1 LEPLVTI
8 IIPTFKRGH
17 LLKYPLEGLKKQTYQ
32 NFEVI
37 IIHKPSGDDT
47 EKIVKKYSETFPLL
61 VIKQKSGYVTDA
73 YNLGLRKANGEII
86 AFLDDDA
93 IPSKYWLEEH
103 VKIYKKD
110 KHIGGISGTTK
121 SAQILKNGKI
131 AELETKDYSSKIKL
145 QFNFPWSSPLTG
157 MNNWLIY
164 MGVDGLIH
172 HDPLFTKPN
181 LKGLF
186 PSLLWMGANM
196 SVRKKAIEGI
206 KVNES
211 LILGFAFEQIL
222 SYQIWER
229 GYKLL
234 FNPKASVL
242 HITQTE
248 SLGRFFSSPKR
259 AALRDAEL
267 VLTFSLL
274 KNQEKEFSWIS
285 HILGILTLIAA
296 RIIRANKY
304 GLYNSIYRI
313 YGLLYGFVTGS
324 IYIISKKRGQKFPV
338 RTFLSKL
345 L

>member
-1 LEPLVTI
+1 MDPLVTI
-8 IIPTFKRGH
+8 IIPTYKRGH
-17 LLKYPLEGLKKQTYQ
+17 LLKYTLEGLKKQTYK

-37 IIHKPSGDDT
+37 IILKPSGDDT
-47 EKIVKKYSETFPLL
+47 EETSKKYSENFPLL
-61 VIKQKSGYVTDA
+61 LVKQKSGYVTDA
-73 YNLGLRKANGEII
+73 YNLGLRKANGQII

-93 IPSKYWLEEH
+93 IPSNNWLEEH
-103 VKIYKKD
+103 IKIYKKD
-110 KHIGGISGTTK
+110 KHVGGISGTTK

-131 AELETKDYSSKIKL
+131 AELLKTKGYPPKEKL
-145 QFNFPWSSPLTG
+145 KFFSFPWSSPLTG

-164 MGVDGLIH
+164 LGVDGLVH
-172 HDPLFTKPN
+172 HNPLFMKPN

-196 SVRKKAIEGI
+196 SVKKEAIEGI
-206 KVNES
+206 KINES
-211 LILGFAFEQIL
+211 LILGFAFEQLL
-222 SYQIWER
+222 SHQIWLR

-242 HITQTE
+242 HIVQNE

-274 KNQEKEFSWIS
+274 KNQEREFSWIS

-296 RIIRANKY
+296 RIMRVNKY
-304 GLYNSIYRI
+304 GLSNSIYRI
-313 YGLLYGFVTGS
+313 YGLLYGFITGS
-324 IYIISKKRGQKFPV
+324 VYVISKK
-338 RTFLSKL
+338 
-345 L
+345 